1 MIYTIV
7 RKDDSGNIDAVISFD
22 SVKSMDEAW
31 SATVT
36 KQTVEYG
43 FDVTDNIN
51 IESPTYTISAMLSSY
66 SLFDLDRELV
76 WDGNDFISN
85 GVDVNRYSH
94 VEARDE
100 IIDVFRSRS
109 VLTLIESNMN
119 SSNEDYTQ
127 KVNELTSGYFREIP
141 ECVMTSLSITH
152 PSEGTGCF
160 YVNITLQA
168 ITRADVFIAELAEG
182 EKRAALKPLMKVFE
196 PRSVSQKS
204 ETETIDPETGF
215 ASESSSSSTI
225 AKPNEREGNWDAKN
239 AENRANRGLDSG
251 YQKLEVIK
259 DATFM
264 TEMHGEIYG
273 WEERGGNTVL
283 VKGVGR

>member
-7 RKDDSGNIDAVISFD
+7 RKNSNEDIDAVISFD
-22 SVKSMDEAW
+22 SIKSMDEAW

-36 KQTVEYG
+36 TQTVEYG
-43 FDVTDNIN
+43 FDITDNIN

-66 SLFDLDRELV
+66 SLFDLNRELV
-76 WDGNDFISN
+76 WNGEDFISN
-85 GVDVNRYSH
+85 GIDIDKYSH

-100 IIDVFRSRS
+100 IIRVFKSRS
-109 VLTLIESNMN
+109 VLSLIESNVN
-119 SSNEDYTQ
+119 SVNEDYTQ

-152 PSEGTGCF
+152 PSDGTGCF

-168 ITRADVFIAELAEG
+168 ITRADVVLGELAEG
-182 EKRAALKPLMKVFE
+182 EKRAALKPLMQVFE
-196 PRSVSQKS
+196 PRTASQKS
-204 ETETIDPETGF
+204 ETETTDPETGL
-215 ASESSSSSTI
+215 ADESSVI
-225 AKPNEREGNWDAKN
+225 AKPNERIGNWEAKDA
-239 AENRANRGLDSG
+239 ANRANRGLDSG

-264 TEMHGEIYG
+264 TEMNGEIYG
-273 WEERGGNTVL
+273 WEEKGGNTIL